1 MKETTELLDFL
12 GETFAISI
20 KELADGAQWQ
30 DAIALLPQLL
40 KAGPAFAGLEGLKA
54 EAIAATTQQ
63 IEDVFARQVTRLVG
77 VGVDVM
83 IANAVVAGLKGA
95 YYTYAAI
102 ERGKEVPA
110 PVAGWTDTKAVDV
123 A

>member
-20 KELADGAQWQ
+20 RELADGAQWQ

-54 EAIAATTQQ
+54 EAIAALPQQ

-83 IANAVVAGLKGA
+83 VANAVVAGLKGA

-102 ERGKEVPA
+102 ERGKVVPA
-110 PVAGWTDTKAVDV
+110 ALELPDTADV